1 MIIDSHCHL
10 TYEPM
15 FKSLEETIRR
25 ANKDG
30 VKYFLTIST
39 EDKSYKDI
47 LRIVEKI
54 SSLLE
59 ISSCTLSKKQRH
71 SSNEK

>member
-15 FKSLEETIRR
+15 SNTLNETINR

-30 VKYFLTIST
+30 I
-39 EDKSYKDI
+39 
-47 LRIVEKI
+47 
-54 SSLLE
+54 
-59 ISSCTLSKKQRH
+59 
-71 SSNEK
+71 